1 MSREYEY
8 GPTGGL
14 FDYNRDGKLDFFEKT
29 MEFEFMES
37 FLKEDEDDMDD
48 DLDYESLDELDPDLD
63 KIEEDD
69 FEDED
74 DFDEDDFGD
83 GFF

>member
-1 MSREYEY
+1 MAREYEY

-29 MEFEFMES
+29 MELEFMES
-37 FLKEDEDDMDD
+37 FLKEDEDDVYDGID
-48 DLDYESLDELDPDLD
+48 FESLDELDPDLD
-63 KIEEDD
+63 EIEDDD

-74 DFDEDDFGD
+74 DFDEDDFED
-83 GFF
+83 DTV